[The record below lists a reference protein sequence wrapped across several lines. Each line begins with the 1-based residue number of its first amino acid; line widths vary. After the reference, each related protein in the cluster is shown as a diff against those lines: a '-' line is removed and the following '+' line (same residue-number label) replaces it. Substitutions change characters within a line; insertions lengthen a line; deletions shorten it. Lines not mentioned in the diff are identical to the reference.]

1 MPLAHITR
9 RDFLRDH
16 QGRSLSEFLDA
27 PDLPFDTL
35 LDFFNCRNH
44 QQQMEHSE
52 TINNKSPAAGVVR
65 DLESIPA
72 VQAYLSASDP
82 QRKKRFGRSI
92 TILVRMI
99 MERLGWQVVSKKV
112 AKRGQT

>member
-9 RDFLRDH
+9 RDFLRDR
-16 QGRSLSEFLDA
+16 QGRSLSGLLDD

-44 QQQMEHSE
+44 QQQMENSE
-52 TINNKSPAAGVVR
+52 TIDKKSPAAGVVR

-82 QRKKRFGRSI
+82 QRKKRFARSV

-99 MERLGWQVVSKKV
+99 MERLGWQVVPGTV
-112 AKRGQT
+112 AKQG

>member
-1 MPLAHITR
+1 MPVAHITR
-9 RDFLRDH
+9 RDFLRDN
-16 QGRSLSEFLDA
+16 QGRSLSDFLDD

-44 QQQMEHSE
+44 QQQMENSE
-52 TINNKSPAAGVVR
+52 TIDNKSPAAGVVR
-65 DLESIPA
+65 ELESIPA

-82 QRKKRFGRSI
+82 QRKKRFERSI

-99 MERLGWQVVSKKV
+99 MERLGWKIAPQKA
-112 AKRGQT
+112 AKQGQT